1 MLSIKYFIMKKIK
14 FSLLI
19 FIFSLASFISLE
31 ANNDSGGASAADF
44 DCGCTEG
51 TPAGGITWWYQTNSD
66 CCSQSG
72 LAFVEV
78 LNEWG
83 EVIDEM
89 WTSTN
94 VSYHC
99 NDSYNC

>member
-1 MLSIKYFIMKKIK
+1 MKRFKI
-14 FSLLI
+14 SVLI
-19 FIFSLASFISLE
+19 FIFSLVSFISLD
-31 ANNDSGGASAADF
+31 AKDF

-51 TPAGGITWWYQTNSD
+51 TPAGGITWWYETDGD
-66 CCSQSG
+66 CCNQLG
-72 LAFVEV
+72 LAYVEV

-83 EVIDEM
+83 EVVDEM

-99 NDSYNC
+99 KNSYAC